1 MTKTGTSI
9 IPAKRVE
16 NLIVLLRGK
25 KVIIDSDLAE
35 LYGVTTKRL
44 NEQVK
49 RNKKRFPSDFMFQ
62 LTKKEKEE
70 VVANCDHLDK
80 LKFSPNIPYAFT
92 EHGAVMA
99 ASVLNS
105 ERAVAVSIYV
115 VRAFTK
121 LREMLAPYKDFAK
134 KLKQFEKKLQTHDKH
149 IVGLAEIIQTLM
161 PSPDT
166 DPKEPFG
173 FRTKK
178 AKKKPAKKT
187 HKS

>member
-1 MTKTGTSI
+1 MAKIGTSI
-9 IPAKRVE
+9 IPAERVE
-16 NLIVLLRGK
+16 NLIVLLRGQ

-49 RNKKRFPSDFMFQ
+49 RNIQRFPDDFMFL
-62 LTKKEKEE
+62 LTKDEF
-70 VVANCDHLDK
+70 ANLKSQFATSSSSWGGKRK
-80 LKFSPNIPYAFT
+80 LPNAFT

-115 VRAFTK
+115 VRAFIK
-121 LREMLAPYKDFAK
+121 LREMMAPYKEFAK

-161 PSPDT
+161 PPHDT
-166 DPKEPFG
+166 KPKEPFG
-173 FRTKK
+173 FRKKK
-178 AKKKPAKKT
+178 AKKKSSKK
-187 HKS
+187 S